1 MAGELPFETPLVK
14 LREKIQELEQF
25 GKEKGIDFAEEIARL
40 EERYRQLEEEIYSQ
54 ITPSQKMHLARHHQ
68 RPTSLDMIDLIFE
81 DFIELHGDRVF
92 GDDLAVVGGL
102 AKLNGVPV
110 TVLGQQRGKD
120 TKDNI
125 ARFFG
130 SAHPE
135 GFRKALRLMQQADKF
150 RRPIVT
156 FIDTKGA
163 YPGITAEERGQS
175 EAIARNLREMAML
188 RVPVIC
194 VVLGEGGSGG
204 ALALGVGN
212 RVLMLENAIYS
223 VISPNGAASILW
235 KDASKADQAAEA
247 MKITAQD
254 LLEMEVIEEII
265 PEPRGGAHRDYEA
278 TASAIKEAIV
288 RHLEELSIMHA
299 DELLEDRYRK
309 FRKIG
314 KFTVAENAKARVY
327 AGSPAVSP
335 AEGSSQE
342 KTSPADSGD
351 AGRAGGEA
359 REGEAAAG
367 KAAAEIEAAGKETS
381 NEGGTEENASPELVH
396 KQE

>member
-25 GKEKGIDFAEEIARL
+25 GSEKGIDFTDEIARL
-40 EERYRQLEEEIYSQ
+40 EERYRQLEEEIYSS
-54 ITPSQKMHLARHHQ
+54 ISPSQKMHLARHHQ
-68 RPTSLDMIDLIFE
+68 RPTSLDMIGLIFE

-102 AKLNGVPV
+102 AKLGGVPV
-110 TVLGQQRGKD
+110 TVIGQQRGKD

-175 EAIARNLREMAML
+175 EAIARNLRDMSML

-254 LLEMEVIEEII
+254 LLEMGVIEEIV
-265 PEPRGGAHRDYEA
+265 PEPRGGAHRDYDS
-278 TASAIKEAIV
+278 TAEAIKAALH
-288 RHLEELSIMHA
+288 RHLEELSNLHP
-299 DELLEDRYRK
+299 DELVEDRYRK

-314 KFTVAENAKARVY
+314 EFQVAGKSAAPVAPESVVEVAGMIENKAPSD
-327 AGSPAVSP
+327 A
-335 AEGSSQE
+335 
-342 KTSPADSGD
+342 SG
-351 AGRAGGEA
+351 ES
-359 REGEAAAG
+359 AAASEVQ
-367 KAAAEIEAAGKETS
+367 AAEQS
-381 NEGGTEENASPELVH
+381 
-396 KQE
+396 